1 MTNPRKEARAIPF
14 LLLIAVVIA
23 GLLAY
28 GCSWNGEDAIPET
41 LEPSDALDFDVGPD
55 GPAGAPDPAPN
66 ANEAR

>member
-1 MTNPRKEARAIPF
+1 MTDPRKEARAIPF
-14 LLLIAVVIA
+14 LLLIAVVVA

-28 GCSWNGEDAIPET
+28 GCSWNSEDAIPET

-55 GPAGAPDPAPN
+55 GPAGVSDPAPN